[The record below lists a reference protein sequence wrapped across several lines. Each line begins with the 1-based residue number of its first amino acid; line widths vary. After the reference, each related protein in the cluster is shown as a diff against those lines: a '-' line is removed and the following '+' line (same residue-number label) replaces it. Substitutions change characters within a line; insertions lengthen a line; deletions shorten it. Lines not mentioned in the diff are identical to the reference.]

1 MATMAKAN
9 DYSTQDDANATTIS
23 NLIDLLDDPHGLKRQ
38 QARWELVS
46 IGEPAVPALLKL
58 LKDQREGVRWEAAKA
73 LSQIGDP
80 AAAPKLVEVLEDDN
94 FGVRWLAAEGL
105 ICTGS
110 QGLVPL
116 LRALERHSDS
126 KWLRDGAHHVIRS
139 LVGEPTLHDT
149 LAPVL
154 TALEGIEPVLEAPPA
169 AQTALCTLLETA
181 NTPI

>member
-1 MATMAKAN
+1 MAEPN
-9 DYSTQDDANATTIS
+9 DYSTRDDDNSATIS
-23 NLIDLLDDPHGLKRQ
+23 NLIDRLDDPHGLKRQ

-46 IGEPAVPALLKL
+46 IGKPAVPALLEL

-80 AAAPKLVEVLEDDN
+80 DAAPKLVEALDDDN

-105 ICTGS
+105 ICTGGR
-110 QGLVPL
+110 GLIPL

-154 TALEGIEPVLEAPPA
+154 RALEGIEPVLEVPPA
-169 AQTALCTLLETA
+169 AEKALCTLTEPA
-181 NTPI
+181 NQHI